1 MEPPE
6 KVDVL
11 VILVA
16 SGLQAPQLMDQLS
29 KDKFTFTKLDS
40 FGGVIQESTICL
52 LLGINQSRMQSLQDL
67 VNEYCQPVSQ
77 YIPAHM
83 VNAPPE
89 YLSMAMVEAKV
100 GGAVIYTMNVERF
113 EQF

>member
-1 MEPPE
+1 MDAPE
-6 KVDVL
+6 KVDVV

-16 SGLQAPQLMDQLS
+16 SGLQAPQLMDRLS
-29 KDKFTFTKLDS
+29 KERFTYTKMDS

-52 LLGINQSRMQSLQDL
+52 LLGVNRARMQQLQDI

-100 GGAVIYTMNVERF
+100 GGAVLYSMNVERF
-113 EQF
+113 EQI

>member
-1 MEPPE
+1 MEPPD

-16 SGLQAPQLMDQLS
+16 SGLQAPQLMDHLS
-29 KDKFTFTKLDS
+29 KEKFNFTKLDS

-52 LLGINQSRMQSLQDL
+52 LLGINQARMRSLLDL

-100 GGAVIYTMNVERF
+100 GGAVLYSMNVERF